1 MTSRRPQRFLH
12 RNHTVLPLL
21 QEELVKFYR
30 QMYEMRRM
38 EIALDV
44 LYKSKLVRGFC
55 HLYDGQEA
63 VAAGIS
69 AVLTKQDSLI
79 TSYRDHC
86 HVRQRCSRI
95 ARRSSK

>member
-1 MTSRRPQRFLH
+1 MG
-12 RNHTVLPLL
+12 
-21 QEELVKFYR
+21 FYK
-30 QMYEMRRM
+30 QMYLMRRM

-44 LYKSKLVRGFC
+44 LYKSKMVRGFC

-69 AVLTKQDSLI
+69 AVATQEDCII

-86 HVRQRCSRI
+86 HVRAPDRGPRRVRKM
-95 ARRSSK
+95 AR